1 MKKLIT
7 SFIVMVGFAI
17 QTSAY
22 DFQSGNLLYSIIS
35 TNPPCVSLDGH
46 IDGQEAVGELIISEA
61 VEYNNVIYTVTE
73 IGSHA
78 FYRCFHLTGD
88 LVIPKSVMRIRS
100 SAFSKCGFDGTLTI
114 PNSVTEIGRNAFNVN
129 MLTGQLVLPNSIEQ
143 IEPSAFARSHAF
155 TGDLVIPESVTMIG
169 DSAFWFGSFD
179 GNLIIGGS
187 VERIG
192 DMAFYQCS
200 ALTGDLVI
208 PESVESIGRFAF
220 YKCDGFDGSLSLPSQ
235 LSEIEDAAFAW
246 CRGLTGNLGLPEN
259 VTRIG
264 WQAFTNCSFTGEIV
278 IPNAVVRIESEAFA
292 NCPQITGL
300 TIGSAVERID
310 NLAFAY
316 TNTPLLGSIK
326 LHAETPP
333 SLHYS
338 AFNHVPRDIPVYI
351 PCNTLELYQNAAYWD
366 EFTNF
371 IEDCSLATDELC
383 TNSVLGSCYPNPAID
398 YLKIEGINPSEI
410 QIYNTLGQLISVNHG
425 TNEIS
430 VRDLPKGIYLLRIT
444 DVKGSSFTSRIIV
457 AR

>member
-1 MKKLIT
+1 MKRLII
-7 SFIVMVGFAI
+7 SLIIMAGFAM
-17 QTSAY
+17 QALAY

-35 TNPPCVSLDGH
+35 TKPYCVSLDGH
-46 IDGQEAVGELIISEA
+46 IDGQEAVGELIIPEA
-61 VEYNNVIYTVTE
+61 VEYNNVVYAVTE
-73 IGSHA
+73 IGPRA
-78 FYRCFHLTGD
+78 FFRCFHLTGD
-88 LVIPKSVMRIRS
+88 LVIPQSVLRIGSR
-100 SAFSKCGFDGTLTI
+100 AFSSCGFDGTLTL
-114 PNSVTEIGRNAFNVN
+114 PNSLVEIGRNAFDAKV
-129 MLTGQLVLPNSIEQ
+129 LTGQLVLPNSIEQ
-143 IEPSAFARSHAF
+143 IEPSAFARSNAF

-179 GNLIIGGS
+179 GNLIIGGN

-200 ALTGDLVI
+200 ALTGDLLI

-220 YKCDGFDGSLSLPSQ
+220 YKCEGFDGRLSLPSQ

-264 WQAFTNCSFTGEIV
+264 WQAFTNCSFTGEVV

-292 NCPQITGL
+292 NCPQITSL

-310 NLAFAY
+310 NLAFAFS
-316 TNTPLLGSIK
+316 NPLLESIK

-338 AFNHVPRDIPVYI
+338 TFNNVPRDIPVYI

-366 EFTNF
+366 EFTNL
-371 IEDCSLATDELC
+371 IEDCSLSADDLC
-383 TNSVLGSCYPNPAID
+383 TNSVSVSCYPNPAND
-398 YLKIEGINPSEI
+398 LVRIEGLEPAEI
-410 QIYNTLGQLISVNHG
+410 QVYNTLGQLLNVNHN
-425 TNEIS
+425 TSEIR

-444 DVKGSSFTSRIIV
+444 DVNGSSSTSRIIV

>member
-1 MKKLIT
+1 MKKLII
-7 SFIVMVGFAI
+7 SLIIMAGFVMQA
-17 QTSAY
+17 QAY

-35 TNPPCVSLDGH
+35 TKPYYVSLDGH
-46 IDGQEAVGELIISEA
+46 VDGQQAIGELIIPET
-61 VEYNNVIYTVTE
+61 VEYNNVVYAVTE
-73 IGSHA
+73 IGPRA
-78 FYRCFHLTGD
+78 FYQCFHLTGD
-88 LVIPKSVMRIRS
+88 LVIPQSVLRIGSR
-100 SAFSKCGFDGTLTI
+100 AFSACGFDGTLTL
-114 PNSVTEIGRNAFNVN
+114 PNSVVEIGRNAFDVNV
-129 MLTGQLVLPNSIEQ
+129 LTGQLVLPNSIEQ

-220 YKCDGFDGSLSLPSQ
+220 YNCDGFDGSLSLPSQ

-246 CRGLTGNLGLPEN
+246 CRGLSGNLRLPEN

-264 WQAFTNCSFTGEIV
+264 WQAFTNCSFTGEVV

-292 NCPQITGL
+292 NCPQITSL

-310 NLAFAY
+310 YLAFAGI
-316 TNTPLLGSIK
+316 PLECIK

-333 SLHYS
+333 SLHYMT
-338 AFNHVPRDIPVYI
+338 FVNVPKDIPVYI

-371 IEDCSLATDELC
+371 IEDCSLSVDELC
-383 TNSVLGSCYPNPAID
+383 TNSISVSCYPNPATD
-398 YLKIEGINPSEI
+398 YLKIEGINPSEV
-410 QIYNTLGQLISVNHG
+410 QIYNTLGQMVNVNYG
-425 TNEIS
+425 TSEIS
-430 VRDLPKGIYLLRIT
+430 VRDLPQGIYLLHIT
-444 DVKGSSFTSRIIV
+444 DVKGSTFTSRIIV
-457 AR
+457 VR